1 MYKKIWILVISV
13 ILILIFSG
21 SIIAKEILSAKIE
34 LKDGSVI
41 IGEIQKPLII
51 SVETKQGELKIKLKD
66 IVSIQF
72 STETSFT
79 KEISS
84 VKSGSFEL
92 KQIKYLIVTMTGDQI
107 KGHKEFIKE
116 MRKVISDTCDWGSR
130 SLVDFT
136 EREEDMKAIKDSY
149 TIFLLR
155 PDNIEQLKDLKAK
168 YPNLVPCSYDK
179 LKVYL
184 KFNPCLFYFFYDA
197 QTDKIRGIII
207 AEKVDASLVKLLAE
221 KELLL
226 DTLLQYKDGQL
237 KEIKEK

>member
-1 MYKKIWILVISV
+1 MKKKIWILVISV
-13 ILILIFSG
+13 ILILTFSG
-21 SIIAKEILSAKIE
+21 SIIAKEVLSAKIE

-41 IGEIQKPLII
+41 IGEVQKPLTIL
-51 SVETKQGELKIKLKD
+51 VETKQGELKIELKD

-92 KQIKYLIVTMTGDQI
+92 KQIKYLIITVTGNRTEGYE
-107 KGHKEFIKE
+107 KFVEE
-116 MRKVISDTCDWGSR
+116 MEKVIPDVCRWGSR

-136 EREEDMKAIKDSY
+136 EIEEDMKAIKDSY

-168 YPNLVPCSYDK
+168 YPNLVPCSYAK

-207 AEKVDASLVKLLAE
+207 AEKVDASLVKLLVE
-221 KELLL
+221 KELPL
-226 DTLLQYKDGQL
+226 DTLFQYKDGQL
-237 KEIKEK
+237 KEIEKK

>member
-51 SVETKQGELKIKLKD
+51 SVETKQGELKIKLKN

-84 VKSGSFEL
+84 IKSGSFEL

-136 EREEDMKAIKDSY
+136 EREEDVKAIKDSY

-168 YPNLVPCSYDK
+168 YPNLVSRHISY
-179 LKVYL
+179 V
-184 KFNPCLFYFFYDA
+184 
-197 QTDKIRGIII
+197 G
-207 AEKVDASLVKLLAE
+207 
-221 KELLL
+221 
-226 DTLLQYKDGQL
+226 
-237 KEIKEK
+237 